1 MVWKMQLKKVGVLS
15 FVAVVAITL
24 AWCGKA
30 PNLSFEE
37 TLQVYNKQNAIV
49 KDVLQFMGDQEK
61 LIESNLK
68 AQVDVQTD
76 GGKGKVMLDVKS
88 VSDNKTK
95 DSESDIGLN
104 LTMEQKDAQTGDLQK
119 LDAKVNLNTLLK
131 DYQLYFKLNEFALEM
146 NPKEAAGMPLAMVE
160 MFKNKWLTLDLPH
173 VKEMLRTSAETNANI
188 WQNEKLYAVN
198 PSYYTGVV
206 STTYEWNPAWKVDFN
221 LEEIKKVVLDFYAL
235 NETGEVASTGNEV
248 LLAQQQQMKDSLDQI
263 FSSIKFENTEAYF
276 VIRSADKVDFVV
288 VNSDFSMGDLKMK
301 LSQHVKGKVTTA
313 KAIIPSADGSG
324 QVEVTLVAERAG
336 IWSVKLDL
344 VAEKTGKDIQKE
356 QLFKLSWKISATLS
370 QNRFSLQPQFKL
382 TIDKVGVDV
391 EGDFVAKKV
400 ANHTFAAPTDAQNL
414 QEIWSALM
422 GGGAMW
428 GLSGEFDDFSEEDV
442 TSGAVSLSGATSL
455 SGTAW

>member
-15 FVAVVAITL
+15 FVSVVAMTL

-173 VKEMLRTSAETNANI
+173 VKEMLRASANRNSGI
-188 WQNEKLYAVN
+188 WQNEKLYAVD

-248 LLAQQQQMKDSLDQI
+248 LLAQQQQMKDTLDQI

-301 LSQHVKGKVTTA
+301 LSQQVKGKVTTA
-313 KAIIPSADGSG
+313 KAIIPSANGSG

-391 EGDFVAKKV
+391 DGDFVAKKI
-400 ANHTFAAPTDAQNL
+400 ANHTFTAPTDAQNL

-428 GLSGEFDDFSEEDV
+428 GFSGEFDDFSEEDV

-455 SGTAW
+455 SGIAW

>member
-1 MVWKMQLKKVGVLS
+1 MQLKKVGVLS
-15 FVAVVAITL
+15 FVSVVAMTL

-76 GGKGKVMLDVKS
+76 GGKGKVMLDVS
-88 VSDNKTK
+88 WVSDNKTGDS
-95 DSESDIGLN
+95 DSEIGLTF
-104 LTMEQKDAQTGDLQK
+104 TMEQKDPQTGDLAK

-131 DYQLYFKLNEFALEM
+131 DYQLYFKLNEFALET

-173 VKEMLRTSAETNANI
+173 VKEMLRASANRNSGI

-391 EGDFVAKKV
+391 DGDFVAKKI
-400 ANHTFAAPTDAQNL
+400 ANHTFTAPTDAQNL

-428 GLSGEFDDFSEEDV
+428 GFSGEFDDFSEEDV
-442 TSGAVSLSGATSL
+442 TSGAVSLSGTTSL

>member
-1 MVWKMQLKKVGVLS
+1 MQLKKVGVLS

-76 GGKGKVMLDVKS
+76 GGKGKVMLDVS
-88 VSDNKTK
+88 WVSDNKTSDS
-95 DSESDIGLN
+95 DSEIGLTF
-104 LTMEQKDAQTGDLQK
+104 TMEQKDPQTGDLAK

-131 DYQLYFKLNEFALEM
+131 DYQLYFKLNEFALET

-173 VKEMLRTSAETNANI
+173 VKEMLRASANRNSGI

-301 LSQHVKGKVTTA
+301 LSQQVKGKVTTA

-391 EGDFVAKKV
+391 DGDFVAKKI
-400 ANHTFAAPTDAQNL
+400 ANHTFTAPTDAQNL

-428 GLSGEFDDFSEEDV
+428 GFSGEFDDFSEEDV

>member
-15 FVAVVAITL
+15 FVSVVAMTL

-76 GGKGKVMLDVKS
+76 GGKGKVMLDVS
-88 VSDNKTK
+88 WVSDNKTGDS
-95 DSESDIGLN
+95 DSEIGLTF
-104 LTMEQKDAQTGDLQK
+104 TMEQKDPQTGDLAK

-131 DYQLYFKLNEFALEM
+131 DYQLYFKLNEFALET

-173 VKEMLRTSAETNANI
+173 VKEMLRASANRNSGI

-391 EGDFVAKKV
+391 DGDFVAKKI
-400 ANHTFAAPTDAQNL
+400 ANHTFTTPTDAQNL

-428 GLSGEFDDFSEEDV
+428 GFSGEFDDFSEEDV
-442 TSGAVSLSGATSL
+442 TSGAVSLSGTTSL

>member
-15 FVAVVAITL
+15 FVSVVAMTL

-160 MFKNKWLTLDLPH
+160 MFKNKWLTLDVPEI
-173 VKEMLRTSAETNANI
+173 KEMLRTSAETNANI

-391 EGDFVAKKV
+391 DGDFVAKKI
-400 ANHTFAAPTDAQNL
+400 ANHTFTTPTDAQNL

-428 GLSGEFDDFSEEDV
+428 GFSGEFDDFSEEDV
-442 TSGAVSLSGATSL
+442 TSGAVSLSGTTSL

>member
-15 FVAVVAITL
+15 FVSVVAITL

-131 DYQLYFKLNEFALEM
+131 DYQLYFKLNEFALET

-173 VKEMLRTSAETNANI
+173 VKEMLRASANRNSGI

-391 EGDFVAKKV
+391 DGDFVAKKI
-400 ANHTFAAPTDAQNL
+400 ANHTFTTPTDAQNL

-442 TSGAVSLSGATSL
+442 ISGAVSLSGATSL

>member
-1 MVWKMQLKKVGVLS
+1 MVWKMQLKKVGILS

-76 GGKGKVMLDVKS
+76 GGKGKVMLDVS
-88 VSDNKTK
+88 WVSDNKTGDS
-95 DSESDIGLN
+95 DSEIGLTF
-104 LTMEQKDAQTGDLQK
+104 TMEQKDPQTGDLAK

-131 DYQLYFKLNEFALEM
+131 DYQLYFKLNEFALET

-173 VKEMLRTSAETNANI
+173 VKEMLRASANRNSGI

-391 EGDFVAKKV
+391 DGDFVAKKI
-400 ANHTFAAPTDAQNL
+400 ANHTFTTPTDAQNL

-428 GLSGEFDDFSEEDV
+428 GFSGEFDDFSEEDV
-442 TSGAVSLSGATSL
+442 TSGAVSLSGTTSL

>member
-15 FVAVVAITL
+15 FVSVVAITL

-104 LTMEQKDAQTGDLQK
+104 LTMEQKDVQTGDLQK

-160 MFKNKWLTLDLPH
+160 MFKNKWLTLDVPEI
-173 VKEMLRTSAETNANI
+173 KEMLRTSAETNANI

-248 LLAQQQQMKDSLDQI
+248 LLAQQQQIKDSLDQI

-301 LSQHVKGKVTTA
+301 LSQQVKGKVTTA

-344 VAEKTGKDIQKE
+344 VAEKTGKDIKKE

-391 EGDFVAKKV
+391 EGDFVAKKI
-400 ANHTFAAPTDAQNL
+400 ANHTFTAPTDAQNL

-428 GLSGEFDDFSEEDV
+428 GFSGEFDDFSEEDV
-442 TSGAVSLSGATSL
+442 TSGAVFLSGATSL

>member
-76 GGKGKVMLDVKS
+76 GGKGKVMLDVS
-88 VSDNKTK
+88 WVSDNKTSDS
-95 DSESDIGLN
+95 DSEIGLTF
-104 LTMEQKDAQTGDLQK
+104 TMEQKDPQTGDLAK

-131 DYQLYFKLNEFALEM
+131 DYQLYFKLNEFALET

-173 VKEMLRTSAETNANI
+173 VKEMLRASANRNSGI

-301 LSQHVKGKVTTA
+301 LSQQVKGKVTTA

-391 EGDFVAKKV
+391 DGDFVAKKI
-400 ANHTFAAPTDAQNL
+400 ANHTFTAPTDAQNL

-428 GLSGEFDDFSEEDV
+428 GFSGEFDDFSEEDV

>member
-1 MVWKMQLKKVGVLS
+1 MQLKKVGVLS
-15 FVAVVAITL
+15 FVSVVAMTL

-76 GGKGKVMLDVKS
+76 GGKGKVMLDVS
-88 VSDNKTK
+88 WVSDNKTGDS
-95 DSESDIGLN
+95 DSEIGLTF
-104 LTMEQKDAQTGDLQK
+104 TMEQKDPQTGDLAK

-131 DYQLYFKLNEFALEM
+131 DYQLYFKLNEFALET

-173 VKEMLRTSAETNANI
+173 VKEMLRASANRNSGI

-248 LLAQQQQMKDSLDQI
+248 LLAQQQQMKE
-263 FSSIKFENTEAYF
+263 FG
-276 VIRSADKVDFVV
+276 
-288 VNSDFSMGDLKMK
+288 SDF
-301 LSQHVKGKVTTA
+301 
-313 KAIIPSADGSG
+313 
-324 QVEVTLVAERAG
+324 
-336 IWSVKLDL
+336 
-344 VAEKTGKDIQKE
+344 
-356 QLFKLSWKISATLS
+356 F
-370 QNRFSLQPQFKL
+370 
-382 TIDKVGVDV
+382 
-391 EGDFVAKKV
+391 
-400 ANHTFAAPTDAQNL
+400 
-414 QEIWSALM
+414 
-422 GGGAMW
+422 
-428 GLSGEFDDFSEEDV
+428 
-442 TSGAVSLSGATSL
+442 
-455 SGTAW
+455 

>member
-15 FVAVVAITL
+15 FVSVVAITL

-160 MFKNKWLTLDLPH
+160 MFKNKWLTLDVPEI
-173 VKEMLRTSAETNANI
+173 KEMLRTSAETNANI

-391 EGDFVAKKV
+391 DGDFVAKKI
-400 ANHTFAAPTDAQNL
+400 ANHTFTTPTDAQNL

-428 GLSGEFDDFSEEDV
+428 GLSGEFDDFSGEDV

>member
-1 MVWKMQLKKVGVLS
+1 MQLKKVGVLS
-15 FVAVVAITL
+15 FVSVVAMTL

-160 MFKNKWLTLDLPH
+160 MFKNKWLTLDVPEI
-173 VKEMLRTSAETNANI
+173 KEMLRTSAETNANI

-391 EGDFVAKKV
+391 DGDFVAKKI
-400 ANHTFAAPTDAQNL
+400 ANHTFTTPTDAQNL

-428 GLSGEFDDFSEEDV
+428 GFSGEFDDFSEEDV
-442 TSGAVSLSGATSL
+442 TSGAVSLSGTTSL

>member
-160 MFKNKWLTLDLPH
+160 MFKNKWLTLDVPEI
-173 VKEMLRTSAETNANI
+173 KEMLRTSAETNANI

-248 LLAQQQQMKDSLDQI
+248 LLAQKQQMKDSLDQI

-391 EGDFVAKKV
+391 DGDFVAKKI
-400 ANHTFAAPTDAQNL
+400 ANHTFTTPTDAQNL

-428 GLSGEFDDFSEEDV
+428 GFSGEFDDFSEEDV
-442 TSGAVSLSGATSL
+442 TSGAVSLSGTTSL

>member
-1 MVWKMQLKKVGVLS
+1 MQLKKVGVLS
-15 FVAVVAITL
+15 FVSVVAMTL

-76 GGKGKVMLDVKS
+76 GGKGKVMLDVS
-88 VSDNKTK
+88 WVSDNKTGDS
-95 DSESDIGLN
+95 DSEIGLTF
-104 LTMEQKDAQTGDLQK
+104 TMEQKDPQTGDLAK

-131 DYQLYFKLNEFALEM
+131 DYQLYFKLNEFALET

-173 VKEMLRTSAETNANI
+173 VKEMLRASANRNSGI

-391 EGDFVAKKV
+391 DGDFVAKKI
-400 ANHTFAAPTDAQNL
+400 ANHTFTTPTDAQNL

-428 GLSGEFDDFSEEDV
+428 GFSGEFDDFSEEDV
-442 TSGAVSLSGATSL
+442 TSGAVSLSGTTSL